1 MVGKNEGFFVLGN
14 ARTYKKG
21 AVYSLY
27 WNGAALEEVW
37 RTKDTQNY
45 MPDFWFDEQ
54 KNELLLLQLT
64 QREDSIMRVKGATA
78 LQIKK
83 VE

>member
-1 MVGKNEGFFVLGN
+1 VLGN
-14 ARTYKKG
+14 ARMYKKG

-27 WNGAALEEVW
+27 WNGAALEELW

-45 MPDFWFDEQ
+45 MPDYFFDESR
-54 KNELLLLQLT
+54 NELVLLQLN
-64 QREDSIMRVKGATA
+64 QREDIIMRTKGASS

>member
-1 MVGKNEGFFVLGN
+1 MGKNDGFFVVGN
-14 ARTYKKG
+14 VRMFKRG

-45 MPDFWFDEQ
+45 MPDFGFDES
-54 KNELLLLQLT
+54 KSELLLLQLT
-64 QREDSIMRVKGATA
+64 QREDTLMRTKGASA

>member
-1 MVGKNEGFFVLGN
+1 VGKNDGFWVLGK
-14 ARTYKKG
+14 ARMYKRG

-27 WNGAALEEVW
+27 WNGAALEESW

-45 MPDFWFDEQ
+45 MPDFWFDEA
-54 KNELLLLQLT
+54 KSELLLLQLT
-64 QREDSIMRVKGATA
+64 QREDVLTRAKGASS

>member
-1 MVGKNEGFFVLGN
+1 MEGFLCW
-14 ARTYKKG
+14 AMLAMYKKG

-27 WNGAALEEVW
+27 WNGAALEELW

-45 MPDFWFDEQ
+45 MPDYFFDESR
-54 KNELLLLQLT
+54 NELVLLQLN
-64 QREDSIMRVKGATA
+64 QREDIIMRTKGASS

>member
-1 MVGKNEGFFVLGN
+1 
-14 ARTYKKG
+14 
-21 AVYSLY
+21 LY

-45 MPDFWFDEQ
+45 MPDFWFDEA
-54 KNELLLLQLT
+54 KSELLLLQLT
-64 QREDSIMRVKGATA
+64 QREDVLSRNKGASA